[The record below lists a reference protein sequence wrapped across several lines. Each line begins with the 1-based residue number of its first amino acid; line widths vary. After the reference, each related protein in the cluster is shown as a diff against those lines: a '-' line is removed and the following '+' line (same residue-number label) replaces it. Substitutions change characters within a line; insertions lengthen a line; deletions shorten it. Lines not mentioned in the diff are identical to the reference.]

1 MGAVSSRHINT
12 NDVLVEEGGSGGS
25 GRGGHHG
32 SGGSHDHNHGNGQ
45 YSITHKNGITTASG
59 GFLQKQDLH
68 YDIGSSSQYHH
79 VRQPSVRSRS
89 QQPMPTADEL
99 DRRFAK
105 VLASMDLPPDKAK
118 LLKNYDDEKKWD
130 IICDQEMV
138 QAKDPPSH
146 YLNKLRTYLDPKA
159 SRSHRKRKMVGESTS
174 TQVLR
179 DLEISLRTNHIEW
192 VKEFLDDTNQ
202 GLDAL
207 VDYLS
212 FRLQMMRH
220 EQRVEEAL
228 SDSDERLN
236 MTSSQTVGVGVGAGS
251 ADGLGTT
258 SVGVSSP
265 LSGSINLDGTRH
277 HHTHSHTS
285 AHGSSGNNL
294 NGFLRPSLAEVLDS
308 PSIKR
313 RSRHIAKLNMGA
325 STDDIHVCI
334 MCLRAIMNNKYGFN
348 MVIQHREA
356 INCIALSLIHKSLRT
371 KALVLELLAAICLVK
386 GGHEII
392 LSSFDNFKDVC
403 QEKRRFQTLMEYFMN
418 FEAFNIDFMVACMQF
433 MNIVVHSVEDMN
445 YRVHL
450 QYEFTA
456 LGLDKYLEK
465 LRMTESEELKVQ
477 ISAYLDNVFDVAGL
491 MEDSETKTAALER
504 VQELE
509 DQLEREVDRNS
520 EFMYKLAELETE
532 VAVLKAEREDLL
544 TTKLK
549 FDEEV
554 TTLRRILK
562 QNEQEL
568 KKRDSLL
575 QSKNLEL
582 QTLTRSLPRSG
593 SNSETSLQN
602 GGVSPDKCTSPPLPP
617 PPPPLPHA
625 MSPSNAAPPPPPP
638 PAPPAPPPPP
648 LQPGGCMS
656 NGGTLS
662 PTMSANGSGSAG
674 SRSPPYGTGPNGGP
688 MMCAFQPP
696 PPPVAGFMP
705 APDGAMTIKRK
716 VPTKYK
722 LPTLNWIALK
732 PNQVRGTIF
741 NELDDEKIFKHIDF
755 IEFEERFKIG
765 IGGGLSNGSNTEVD
779 GLHSYPSKRFKKPD
793 HVSLLEHTRLRNIA
807 ISRRKL
813 DMPIDEVIAAI
824 HSLDLKKLS
833 LENVELLQKMVP
845 TDVEVKTYKEY
856 IAERKDQ
863 NLLTEEDKFM
873 LQLSRVERISSK
885 LSIMNY
891 MGNFFDCLHL
901 ISPQILAITS
911 ASNSL
916 KKSMKFKA
924 VLEIVLAF
932 GNYLNSSKRG
942 PAYGFKLQ
950 SLDTLIDTK
959 STDKRTSLLHYIV
972 ATIRQKFPDL
982 LNFDTE
988 LYCTDKASQV
998 SLENIVTDVHDLE
1011 KGMELVK
1018 KEAEQRV
1025 KGAQTHILRDF
1036 LNNSEDK
1043 LKKIKMEL
1051 KNAQDAFKECV
1062 EYFGESSRNADAAA
1076 FFALIVRFTRAFKI
1090 HDQENEQRRR
1100 LEQAAAQAATKKE
1113 SDQVLLRNKMNQKK
1127 QQLPGC
1133 GFSLQEAVIN
1143 ELKSKTNSVR
1153 EKKLLQQDE
1162 VYNGALEDILLG
1174 LKSEPYRR
1182 ADAVRRSQRRRIDN
1196 NRLSRTLE
1204 ELDV

>member
-1 MGAVSSRHINT
+1 MGSVKSRAISSDDEHINPSSSNFPEQNHT
-12 NDVLVEEGGSGGS
+12 KGQGNNGS
-25 GRGGHHG
+25 
-32 SGGSHDHNHGNGQ
+32 
-45 YSITHKNGITTASG
+45 Y
-59 GFLQKQDLH
+59 LQKNDLR
-68 YDIGSSSQYHH
+68 YDMGNSSSYHP
-79 VRQPSVRSRS
+79 VRQASVRSRS
-89 QQPMPTADEL
+89 QLPIPSHEEL
-99 DRRFAK
+99 DRKFTK

-138 QAKDPPSH
+138 QAKDSPSH
-146 YLNKLRTYLDPKA
+146 YLTKLRTYLDPKA
-159 SRSHRKRKMVGESTS
+159 SRSHRLYFLYFFCQKRKMVGESTS

-192 VKEFLDDTNQ
+192 VKEFLDDSNK
-202 GLDAL
+202 GLDVL

-220 EQRVEEAL
+220 EQRVQESL
-228 SDSDERLN
+228 SESEERLN
-236 MTSSQTVGVGVGAGS
+236 FNNSGEGMAASSLGGTSA
-251 ADGLGTT
+251 LG
-258 SVGVSSP
+258 GVSS
-265 LSGSINLDGTRH
+265 SNLLDSTRYH
-277 HHTHSHTS
+277 H
-285 AHGSSGNNL
+285 GNVSTFNAIS
-294 NGFLRPSLAEVLDS
+294 NGILRPSLLGILDT
-308 PSIKR
+308 PSVRR
-313 RSRHIAKLNMGA
+313 RSRHITKLNMGA

-392 LSSFDNFKDVC
+392 LSAFDNFKNVC
-403 QEKRRFQTLMEYFMN
+403 QESHRFQTLMEYFMN

-465 LRMTESEELKVQ
+465 LRLTESEELKVQ
-477 ISAYLDNVFDVAGL
+477 ISAYLDNVFDVAAL

-509 DQLEREVDRNS
+509 DQIEREVDRNS
-520 EFMYKLAELETE
+520 ELLYKLAEMDTE
-532 VAVLKAEREDLL
+532 VRFLKAEREDLL
-544 TTKLK
+544 ATKLK

-568 KKRDSLL
+568 KKRESLL

-582 QTLTRSLPRSG
+582 QTLTRSLPRSPSSAG
-593 SNSETSLQN
+593 NELGTNS
-602 GGVSPDKCTSPPLPP
+602 GVNESPVECVSPPLPP
-617 PPPPLPHA
+617 PPPPLAQEQA
-625 MSPSNAAPPPPPP
+625 MCLPPPPPP

-648 LQPGGCMS
+648 LGYGIVS
-656 NGGTLS
+656 NAFTPPTPSTSQRAS
-662 PTMSANGSGSAG
+662 PQQNNTQLV
-674 SRSPPYGTGPNGGP
+674 
-688 MMCAFQPP
+688 FQPP

-741 NELDDEKIFKHIDF
+741 NELDDEKIYKYIDF
-755 IEFEERFKIG
+755 NEFEERFKIG
-765 IGGGLSNGSNTEVD
+765 VGGGLSSGSNSEVD
-779 GLHSYPSKRFKKPD
+779 GTLQSYPSKRFKKPD
-793 HVSLLEHTRLRNIA
+793 NISLLEHTRLRNIA

-813 DMPIDEVIAAI
+813 DMPIDEVISAI

-845 TDVEVKTYKEY
+845 TDVEVKSYKEY
-856 IAERKDQ
+856 IIERKDQ
-863 NLLTEEDKFM
+863 NLLTDEDKFM
-873 LQLSRVERISSK
+873 LQLSKVERISSK

-901 ISPQILAITS
+901 ICPQIQSITS
-911 ASNSL
+911 ASTSL
-916 KKSMKFKA
+916 KQSRKFKA
-924 VLEIVLAF
+924 LLEIVLAF
-932 GNYLNSSKRG
+932 GNYLNSNKRG

-959 STDKRTSLLHYIV
+959 STDKRSSLLHYIV
-972 ATIRQKFPDL
+972 ATIRQKFPEL
-982 LNFDTE
+982 LNFETE
-988 LYCTDKASQV
+988 LYCTDKAAQV

-1018 KEAEQRV
+1018 KEAELRV

-1043 LKKIKMEL
+1043 LKKIKFEL
-1051 KNAQDAFKECV
+1051 KSAQDAFKECV

-1076 FFALIVRFTRAFKI
+1076 FFSLIVRFSRAFKAY
-1090 HDQENEQRRR
+1090 DQENEQRRR
-1100 LEQAAAQAATKKE
+1100 LEQAAAAAATKKE
-1113 SDQVLLRNKMNQKK
+1113 NEQVQLRNKSNHKK
-1127 QQLPGC
+1127 QQD
-1133 GFSLQEAVIN
+1133 AVIN
-1143 ELKSKTNSVR
+1143 ELKCKANSVR